1 MERNHQ
7 PWISVAIIV
16 GFASMVGAIA
26 ALTQTEKGK
35 KLTKEAVKQANKSYD
50 KAKDVAASSS
60 GFTSEYMDQADG
72 KKTHDSFDLAQSFY
86 ETWGLVKGRG
96 RVIEHVEVHL
106 EDGTSYRL
114 RADHLNDAIKR
125 ELIGRA
131 HRL

>member
-1 MERNHQ
+1 MEEKHQ
-7 PWISVAIIV
+7 PWISVAVIL

-26 ALTQTEKGK
+26 ALAQTDKGK
-35 KLTKEAVKQANKSYD
+35 QLTKDAAKQAN
-50 KAKDVAASSS
+50 KAKDVAVSNAS
-60 GFTSEYMDQADG
+60 FATEYMDMANG
-72 KKTHDSFDLAQSFY
+72 KKAHDSYDLAQSFY
-86 ETWGLVKGRG
+86 ETWGLLKGRG